1 MREVAVIGAGMTSF
15 GRFPE
20 KSLFDLARE
29 AIVDAL
35 RDAGVDIRDIQA
47 FWAGSQYHTLQVG
60 QTMLQEVGM
69 AGIPVVNVANA
80 CATGSTAVRE
90 AYYAVASGQYDL
102 TLACGAEQMGKMGLL
117 GVGEGGGG
125 GVSPEGILGTFLMP
139 GVFAELGVRHMK
151 EYGTK
156 PEHFAKVA
164 VKNHKYSVYNPR
176 SQYQKAF
183 TLEEVMN
190 ARMICW
196 PNTLYMC
203 CPTGD
208 GAAAVVLCSME
219 KARQYTT
226 KPVRVAASVLKTP
239 PYTSQSLGFVDIAPM
254 TRGAAEQAYDT
265 AGLGPKDLD
274 VIELHDCFA
283 TAELLHYENLHLC
296 EWGEGGRMIDEGRT
310 ELGGDIPINMS
321 GGLLSKGHPI
331 GATGAAQI
339 AELVWQLRGDAQT
352 RERQVPDAKV
362 GLGHVQGGF
371 DVCTVH
377 ILTV

>member
-1 MREVAVIGAGMTSF
+1 MREVAVIGVGMTSF

-20 KSLFDLARE
+20 KTILDLGRE

-35 RDAGVDIRDIQA
+35 QDAGVDIRDIQA
-47 FWAGSQYHTLQVG
+47 LYCGSQYQTNMTGQYLLKQVG
-60 QTMLQEVGM
+60 MTM
-69 AGIPVVNVANA
+69 IPVVNVVNA

-90 AYYAVASGQYDL
+90 GYQAVASGIYDMV
-102 TLACGAEQMGKMGLL
+102 LAVGVEQMGKMGLL
-117 GVGEGGGG
+117 GVNQSSAE
-125 GVSPEGILGTFLMP
+125 VSPEGILGTSLMP
-139 GVFAELGVRHMK
+139 GIFAELGVRHMHQ
-151 EYGTK
+151 YGTT
-156 PEHFAKVA
+156 PEQFAKVA

-176 SQYQKAF
+176 SQYRKAF

-208 GAAAVVLCSME
+208 GAAAVVICSIE
-219 KARQYTT
+219 KARQYST
-226 KPVRVAASVLKTP
+226 KPVKIIASVMTTP
-239 PYTSQSLGFVDIAPM
+239 KYTPESLEFVEIASM
-254 TRGAAEQAYDT
+254 TRLAAEQAYEA
-265 AGLGPKDLD
+265 AGVGPRDLD
-274 VIELHDCFA
+274 LIELHDCFA

-310 ELGGDIPINMS
+310 EIDGDIPVNMS

-339 AELVWQLRGDAQT
+339 CELVWQLRGEAPTQ
-352 RERQVPDAKV
+352 ERQVPNAKV
-362 GLGHVQGGF
+362 GMGHVQGGF
-371 DVCTVH
+371 EVCTVH
-377 ILTV
+377 ILTI